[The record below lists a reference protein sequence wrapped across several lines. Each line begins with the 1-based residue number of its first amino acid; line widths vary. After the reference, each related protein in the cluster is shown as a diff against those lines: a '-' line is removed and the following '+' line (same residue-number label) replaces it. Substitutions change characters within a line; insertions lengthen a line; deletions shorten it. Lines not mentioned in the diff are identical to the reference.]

1 MRHAFAA
8 STTQTE
14 DLTQHV
20 ERRSHFASVAAVVDQ
35 LDLESSQGGV
45 SGENVDVGNPPC
57 RRQSFIKGQK
67 TLAELAQL
75 YDVHPNQITTWR
87 TQLLDGAAGVF
98 GSEGSTEAAEPA
110 IDVQTLRAEISELT
124 LVNDFL
130 AGALGKPEIFNTD
143 QGSQGGLSRS
153 SQHGVFRSAPCIG
166 QGLRRTFSSPRSC
179 EVWHCTLPTIRRCAI
194 EQTMIAKLTGTFDD
208 FGPDWAVI
216 DVGGVGYLVHCSAK
230 TLDALGARG
239 AVVTVHTELQVS
251 ENDMR
256 LIGFASGEERSWFRL
271 LTGVQG
277 VGSKMALA
285 VLSALS
291 VEEVQRA
298 CAGGDAAMVA
308 RAQGVGPKLAARI
321 VNELKD
327 KAGGIVGV
335 ALAVSVGSASADAV
349 SALQNLGFKPQ
360 VATMAVARAIEELG
374 EGAELNALV
383 RVALK
388 RAAG

>member
-1 MRHAFAA
+1 
-8 STTQTE
+8 
-14 DLTQHV
+14 
-20 ERRSHFASVAAVVDQ
+20 
-35 LDLESSQGGV
+35 
-45 SGENVDVGNPPC
+45 
-57 RRQSFIKGQK
+57 
-67 TLAELAQL
+67 
-75 YDVHPNQITTWR
+75 
-87 TQLLDGAAGVF
+87 
-98 GSEGSTEAAEPA
+98 
-110 IDVQTLRAEISELT
+110 
-124 LVNDFL
+124 
-130 AGALGKPEIFNTD
+130 
-143 QGSQGGLSRS
+143 
-153 SQHGVFRSAPCIG
+153 
-166 QGLRRTFSSPRSC
+166 
-179 EVWHCTLPTIRRCAI
+179 
-194 EQTMIAKLTGTFDD
+194 MIAKLTGTFDD

-239 AVVTVHTELQVS
+239 SAVTLHTELQVS

-256 LIGFASGEERSWFRL
+256 LIGFVSGEERAWFRL

-291 VEEVQRA
+291 VDEVQRA
-298 CAGGDAAMVA
+298 CASGDAATVA

-327 KAGGIVGV
+327 KAGGIVGIAA
-335 ALAVSVGSASADAV
+335 ALTAPIGSASADAV

-374 EGAELNALV
+374 DGAALNELV